1 MGQDKNNLIKS
12 LKERLELEELFGLD
26 EIVIR
31 KEEVQSP
38 ALETDAR
45 GRRPSEPADEK
56 IPQKPEEEQMVF
68 VHKDS
73 QKKLFG
79 GESDALPNDL
89 PELEKT
95 ALRCTKC
102 PDLVE
107 NRTQVVF
114 GVGNPNAQLMFV
126 GEAPGRDEDIQGIP
140 FVGRA
145 GQLLTKIIVAM
156 KMNRDDVYIANILKC
171 RPPQNRNPLP
181 TEMVNCTPYLEK
193 QIDLI
198 RPRILVAL
206 GSIAARALLQVP
218 DSIGKLR
225 GKFYSYR
232 GIPLMV
238 TYHPAY
244 LLRNPNEKK
253 TVWED
258 MKKVMKF
265 LAEEKGERPLE

>member
-1 MGQDKNNLIKS
+1 MIKS
-12 LKERLELEELFGLD
+12 LKERLQLEELFGLD
-26 EIVIR
+26 EILVQ
-31 KEEVQSP
+31 KEQPQAP
-38 ALETDAR
+38 APEADADVPVSSKQREKET
-45 GRRPSEPADEK
+45 PEES
-56 IPQKPEEEQMVF
+56 EEEQMAF

-73 QKKLFG
+73 QKNLFG

-89 PELEKT
+89 PELEKI

-102 PDLVE
+102 PELVE
-107 NRTQVVF
+107 GRTQVVF

-156 KMNRDDVYIANILKC
+156 KMSRDDVYIANILKC

-181 TEMVNCTPYLEK
+181 TEMVSCMPYLEK

-198 RPRILVAL
+198 KPRVLVAL
-206 GSIAARALLQVP
+206 GSIAARALLEVS
-218 DSIGKLR
+218 DAIGKLR
-225 GKFYSYR
+225 GKFYTYR
-232 GIPLMV
+232 GTPLMV

-244 LLRNPNEKK
+244 LLRNANEKK

-265 LAEEKGERPLE
+265 LAEEKGERPPQ